1 MTYNKS
7 EIMKEAH
14 RLYNVH
20 SKVKLY
26 AITWSEALRR
36 AWFNAKSDMSTEVS
50 RLSGDAVY
58 RAFKA
63 KYPAGTMRQTAKNH
77 KTSFVT
83 VTFEKGGKEYTY
95 NNWHGDIANRLG
107 LDIAA

>member
-7 EIMKEAH
+7 DIMKEAH
-14 RLYNVH
+14 RLYDVH
-20 SKVKLY
+20 SKVRLY

-36 AWFNAKSDMSTEVS
+36 AWFNAKSDMAMEAA
-50 RLSGDAVY
+50 RLSKDAVY

-63 KYPAGTMRQTAKNH
+63 KYPNGTMRRTYIK
-77 KTSFVT
+77 KSFVT

-95 NNWHGDIANRLG
+95 NNWHGDLATRLG
-107 LDIAA
+107 LDVAA